1 MIIDGKQLSKE
12 IKAEI
17 KQRVEGLKQ
26 KYNEVP
32 TLAIILVGND
42 PASETY
48 VKNKDKAINFV
59 GMEARVIH
67 LEEDTKE
74 EKVLSIIDELNKDD
88 KINGI
93 LIQLPLP
100 KHINTNKVI
109 NRVKA
114 TKDVDGLTEINT
126 GRLAL
131 GAEAVVPCTPAGVI
145 KLIESTGETIEG
157 KHAVIIGRSILVG
170 KPVAQLLLQK
180 NATVTM
186 CHSKTKDL
194 KSITS
199 QADILVVAIGNAKF
213 IKEDM
218 VKEGAIVIDVGIN
231 RVDGKV
237 VGDVDFDNVSAKASH
252 ITPVPGGCGPMTI
265 TMLIEN
271 TIKCYLMQKENGEK

>member
-17 KQRVEGLKQ
+17 KQRVVELKQ

-186 CHSKTKDL
+186 CHSKTNDL

-271 TIKCYLMQKENGEK
+271 TIKCYLMQKENGEN

>member
-17 KQRVEGLKQ
+17 KQRVEELKQ

>member
-17 KQRVEGLKQ
+17 KQRVVELKQ